1 MDEPPISL
9 DFFFPPYRIEH
20 QRHFMKMRTII
31 AAVAMAL
38 LVSPAT
44 AQQEVSLVGTWS
56 GERDRS
62 AKVEGYRSGTATLVI
77 TEQKGRAFKGYLLRS
92 NADGDVKEDLWGA
105 FTPGARLMAGADDE
119 GVYSFMLVDVNTLD
133 YCYVE
138 AGKAPRAVCARLVRK
153 R

>member
-1 MDEPPISL
+1 MKT
-9 DFFFPPYRIEH
+9 RIV
-20 QRHFMKMRTII
+20 F
-31 AAVAMAL
+31 AFAL
-38 LVSPAT
+38 SMLVSQAS
-44 AQQEVSLVGTWS
+44 AQQEVSLVGTWT

-77 TEQKGRAFKGYLLRS
+77 TEQKGRAFKGYLNRT

-105 FTPGARLMAGADDE
+105 FTPGARLIAGADDE
-119 GVYSFMLVDVNTLD
+119 GVYSFMLIDPNTLD

-138 AGKAPRAVCARLVRK
+138 SGKGPRAVCARLTRK

>member
-1 MDEPPISL
+1 
-9 DFFFPPYRIEH
+9 
-20 QRHFMKMRTII
+20 MKTLIVS
-31 AAVAMAL
+31 AVAVCILAGQA
-38 LVSPAT
+38 V
-44 AQQEVSLVGTWS
+44 AQQAVSLVGTWT

-77 TEQKGRAFKGYLLRS
+77 TEQKGRAFKGYLNRT

-105 FTPGARLMAGADDE
+105 FTPGARLIAGADDE
-119 GVYSFMLVDVNTLD
+119 GVYSFMLVDPNTLD

-138 AGKAPRAVCARLVRK
+138 SGKGPRAVCARLVRK

>member
-1 MDEPPISL
+1 MKT
-9 DFFFPPYRIEH
+9 RIVAA
-20 QRHFMKMRTII
+20 I
-31 AAVAMAL
+31 AMSL

-56 GERDRS
+56 GPRERI
-62 AKVEGYRSGTATLVI
+62 AKVEGYRGGVATLVV
-77 TEQKGRAFKGYLLRS
+77 TEQKGRAFKGYLNRS
-92 NADGDVKEDLWGA
+92 NADGDVKEDFWGA

-119 GVYSFMLVDVNTLD
+119 GVYSFMLIDVNTLD

-138 AGKAPRAVCARLVRK
+138 AGASARAVCARLTRK

>member
-1 MDEPPISL
+1 MNM
-9 DFFFPPYRIEH
+9 RIV
-20 QRHFMKMRTII
+20 F
-31 AAVAMAL
+31 AL
-38 LVSPAT
+38 ALCMLVSPAS
-44 AQQEVSLVGTWS
+44 AQREISLVGTWV

-62 AKVEGYRSGTATLVI
+62 AKIEGYRSGTATLVI
-77 TEQKGRAFKGYLLRS
+77 TEQKGRAFKGYLNRS

-119 GVYSFMLVDVNTLD
+119 GIYSFMLIDVNTLD